1 MNKKQILMYG
11 GSFNPPLNSHF
22 SLAQQLINEY
32 TQIQKII
39 FVPVNSKYQKRDLI
53 ANEHRYQMLKL
64 VCDKNE
70 QFEVSRIEIDSS
82 RSLYTIET
90 LKALAKIYPEYEM
103 GFIIGSDNLKELYWW
118 KNREELVSNFKVYVL
133 ERQNESI
140 EEIIQADQFLTEN
153 KQCFIIAKNNI
164 ISNLSSTFARENL
177 KKQKSIRY
185 FAPDEVVN
193 YIYENKLYR

>member
-70 QFEVSRIEIDSS
+70 QFEVSRIEIDSP
-82 RSLYTIET
+82 RPLYTIKT

-103 GFIIGSDNLKELYWW
+103 GFIIGSDNLK
-118 KNREELVSNFKVYVL
+118 
-133 ERQNESI
+133 
-140 EEIIQADQFLTEN
+140 
-153 KQCFIIAKNNI
+153 
-164 ISNLSSTFARENL
+164 
-177 KKQKSIRY
+177 
-185 FAPDEVVN
+185 
-193 YIYENKLYR
+193 